1 MELSELTLRQF
12 ADLLASDAPAP
23 GGGSA
28 AGVCGAIGAS
38 LSSMV
43 CALTLGRKKYAE
55 SQELAQAAMAEAQAL
70 KDAFL
75 AAMERDTAA
84 YSGFGAVLALPKG
97 TEEEKTARLA
107 AMQEAMVECTRSP
120 LHLMELC
127 VKALELTASLVGK
140 TNQNAMSDLGVSA
153 LSLDAAI
160 QGAWLNVLT
169 NLGSL
174 KDPEQAAA
182 FRQEGQELL
191 EKGLALS
198 GEIYQSITEAM

>member
-28 AGVCGAIGAS
+28 AGLCGTIGAS

-84 YSGFGAVLALPKG
+84 YSGFGAALALPKG

-169 NLGSL
+169 NLDSL

>member
-28 AGVCGAIGAS
+28 AGLCGAIGAS

-84 YSGFGAVLALPKG
+84 YNGFGAALALPKG
-97 TEEEKTARLA
+97 TEEEKAARLA

>member
-23 GGGSA
+23 GGCSA

-55 SQELAQAAMAEAQAL
+55 SQELAQAAMSEAQTL

-75 AAMERDTAA
+75 SAMQRDTAA
-84 YSGFGAVLALPKG
+84 YNGFGAALALPKG
-97 TEEEKTARLA
+97 TEEEKAARLA

-191 EKGLALS
+191 EKGLAIS
-198 GEIYQSITEAM
+198 GKIYQSITEAM

>member
-55 SQELAQAAMAEAQAL
+55 SQELAQAAMSEAQTL

-75 AAMERDTAA
+75 SAMQRDTAA
-84 YSGFGAVLALPKG
+84 YNGFGAALALPKG
-97 TEEEKTARLA
+97 TEEEKAARLA

-191 EKGLALS
+191 EKGLAIS
-198 GEIYQSITEAM
+198 GKIYQSITEAM